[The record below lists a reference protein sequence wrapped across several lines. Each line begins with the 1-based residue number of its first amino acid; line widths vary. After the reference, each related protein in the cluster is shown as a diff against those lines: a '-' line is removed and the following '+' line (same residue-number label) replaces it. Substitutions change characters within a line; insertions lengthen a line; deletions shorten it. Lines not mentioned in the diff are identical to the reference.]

1 MIDATAVRKAMWLRD
16 PVLYV
21 RQRFGAE
28 PDPSQIEMLEAL
40 PSQEERDL
48 RIATQSCANTGKTA
62 GLAWASC
69 WFMELQGDFQN
80 HHYPNGIA
88 ASITESN
95 LRDYYIKECST
106 WIARSRPVDGLP
118 HLGQLLDLNSE
129 RLALRGY
136 EGKAFIAF
144 RTFPK
149 NADANSVGAT
159 LAGLHG
165 KYVLQV
171 LDELGAQPKP
181 VVRTVEQ
188 AREKDQR
195 FFKVLGAGNPVTED
209 GALYEIA
216 TNLRHLWKLIVVTGD
231 PDVAT
236 RTPRIPIE
244 VARERI
250 ATYGRDAA
258 WVRIYTLGLFPLTAI
273 NKFLGPDDI
282 TEAQRRH
289 YTEADIAWS
298 QNRLGIDPAR
308 FGDDRTGFVRRQG
321 RVMWPSWNMRDA
333 SSSQISA
340 YAAELNATPKVGP
353 FDLVIVDAGGPNSGG
368 LVDQLKQALGEAR
381 VMEVASS
388 GKSPDPRCFNLRAYM
403 HESAARWVKSGGQ
416 LPPFGSDESMMQE
429 ALAPMYDHKGGKII
443 VEEKKELKG
452 PDRLGRSPDLWDA
465 ACLTFA
471 VPDAPKLAAVPAGHP
486 LAPHIRTGVVQTE
499 FDPLG
504 RENWR

>member
-1 MIDATAVRKAMWLRD
+1 MADALQHRLWGADAVRYA
-16 PVLYV
+16 YE
-21 RQRFGAE
+21 RFGFVA
-28 PDPSQIEMLEAL
+28 DPSQRELLVAL
-40 PSQEERDL
+40 PSQAEQDL

-62 GLAWASC
+62 GLAIGSL
-69 WFMELQGDFQN
+69 WFMETQGDFAN
-80 HHYPNGIA
+80 HHYPQGIA

-95 LRDYYIKECST
+95 LRDYYIKELAT
-106 WIARSRPVDGLP
+106 WIARSRPVGGIPTLDRI
-118 HLGQLLDLNSE
+118 LDLNSE
-129 RLALRGY
+129 RLALRDY
-136 EGKAFIAF
+136 ESKAFIAF

-165 KYVLQV
+165 KYVIQI

-188 AREKDQR
+188 AREAGQR

-231 PDVAT
+231 PDVVN
-236 RTPRIPIE
+236 RTTRIPIE

-282 TEAQRRH
+282 TVAQRRS
-289 YTEADIAWS
+289 YQKPDIEWAE
-298 QNRLGIDPAR
+298 NRLGIDPAR

-321 RVMWPSWNMRDA
+321 RMMWPSWNMRDA
-333 SSSQISA
+333 TSSQISSF
-340 YAAELNATPKVGP
+340 AADLNATEGVGP

-368 LVDQLKQALGEAR
+368 LVDQLKQALGESR
-381 VMEVASS
+381 VLEISSS
-388 GKSPDPRCFNLRAYM
+388 GKSPDPRCHNLRAYM
-403 HESAARWVKSGGQ
+403 HENAARWVKSGGQ
-416 LPPFGSDESMMQE
+416 LPPAGTDESMMQE
-429 ALAPMYDHKGGKII
+429 ALAPMYDHKNGKMI
-443 VEEKKELKG
+443 VEGKDALKDVG
-452 PDRLGRSPDLWDA
+452 RLGRSPDLWDA

-471 VPDAPKLAAVPAGHP
+471 IPDAPKAIKLPYDHAMARYSAPQIAVQESPADVFG
-486 LAPHIRTGVVQTE
+486 LN
-499 FDPLG
+499 G
-504 RENWR
+504 R